1 MPAAAENHHP
11 GHISRRQETSHSHG
25 LSKSARSHSSGRQR
39 RHGQTTD
46 GAVAVNSG
54 RRTPQ
59 ESNLGSSANRQYP
72 EEGTSIRSEKNN
84 SRQPSTKSNSARTQ
98 TTEEDSSLKSSAS
111 PEAPTSEKERSS
123 TNGVGPF
130 FSTPKQQLY
139 PPPPPRPTFNTMGQ
153 LSQDNN
159 SSQGNSCQNSQP
171 IQLLK
176 ELGRK
181 LVKETEEAG
190 GASYPYDDL
199 SIGMRSTATPRSRR
213 PPTPKQVRDYQTS
226 SKNDDDLG
234 RETIRSLSTNDLSQ
248 KKRQQRIERSPS
260 QRESTESLAAIRAE
274 ESNDSALGDASEIIA
289 RMDRLKNWEQPSF
302 RTRKSRQQ
310 QNDDIVADTTASSA
324 AGKLARAERRKE
336 KAEKMASELRLR
348 ETMRRHEEDGQ
359 IYTLPMNDVPTRG
372 REEMCMDDILKA
384 AAEVRARARRSASRS
399 RERLKEAAAF
409 CGESPSEKTDYE
421 GQSEDDQISL
431 SSARKRSILNPHGL
445 KDQPRPPALERRSQ
459 SRERRRNTRGD
470 SKLEFGYDR
479 KASPADER
487 RTVSSRGNANGDKD
501 LGYTQLSTAEELLRR
516 RREMRHKIKERQSK
530 DVSNISAQAAMDH
543 LSLKEQVLEEWSC
556 TQSEVRSTTRPSRR
570 VDEKNEHRRGRSRS
584 AIRDG
589 LSKIR
594 SASSRALRKK
604 WDKGTGEEDDSNTID
619 SGRHSTYSFKSF
631 LSVGTRRS
639 LSRGRNKSQQG
650 MKVDDAWEIESAP
663 LSPNVRRGSFSSDNE
678 QRYGDARNSAKSE
691 SFTVQS
697 FFKRSLSRTRQPTDS
712 GGITRS
718 LSCGRFVEDEQNSWA
733 AESEASPKAFIS
745 RRR

>member
-1 MPAAAENHHP
+1 
-11 GHISRRQETSHSHG
+11 
-25 LSKSARSHSSGRQR
+25 
-39 RHGQTTD
+39 
-46 GAVAVNSG
+46 
-54 RRTPQ
+54 
-59 ESNLGSSANRQYP
+59 
-72 EEGTSIRSEKNN
+72 
-84 SRQPSTKSNSARTQ
+84 
-98 TTEEDSSLKSSAS
+98 
-111 PEAPTSEKERSS
+111 
-123 TNGVGPF
+123 
-130 FSTPKQQLY
+130 
-139 PPPPPRPTFNTMGQ
+139 MGQ

-159 SSQGNSCQNSQP
+159 SSQGNPGQNSHP
-171 IQLLK
+171 IRLLK

-190 GASYPYDDL
+190 GASFPYDDL
-199 SIGMRSTATPRSRR
+199 SIGMRSTAPPRSRR

-226 SKNDDDLG
+226 TKNDDDLG
-234 RETIRSLSTNDLSQ
+234 RENIRSLSTNDLSQ

-260 QRESTESLAAIRAE
+260 HRESTESLAAVRAE
-274 ESNDSALGDASEIIA
+274 ESNDSTLGDSSEIIT
-289 RMDRLKNWEQPSF
+289 RMDRLKNNWEQPSF

-310 QNDDIVADTTASSA
+310 QNDDIVADTTACSA

-348 ETMRRHEEDGQ
+348 ETIRRHGEDGQ

-399 RERLKEAAAF
+399 RERLKEAATF
-409 CGESPSEKTDYE
+409 CGEFPSEKTDYE

-445 KDQPRPPALERRSQ
+445 KDQPRPPAIERRSQ
-459 SRERRRNTRGD
+459 SRERRRNTGGN
-470 SKLEFGYDR
+470 SKLEFGIDR

-556 TQSEVRSTTRPSRR
+556 TQSEVRSTSRPSRM
-570 VDEKNEHRRGRSRS
+570 VDEKNVHRRGRSRS

-589 LSKIR
+589 FSKIR

-604 WDKGTGEEDDSNTID
+604 WDKGTSDEDDSNTID
-619 SGRHSTYSFKSF
+619 SGRQSTYSFKSF

-639 LSRGRNKSQQG
+639 LSRGRNN
-650 MKVDDAWEIESAP
+650 
-663 LSPNVRRGSFSSDNE
+663 LSPKVRRGSFSSDNE
-678 QRYGDARNSAKSE
+678 QRYGDARSS
-691 SFTVQS
+691 T
-697 FFKRSLSRTRQPTDS
+697 
-712 GGITRS
+712 
-718 LSCGRFVEDEQNSWA
+718 
-733 AESEASPKAFIS
+733 
-745 RRR
+745 